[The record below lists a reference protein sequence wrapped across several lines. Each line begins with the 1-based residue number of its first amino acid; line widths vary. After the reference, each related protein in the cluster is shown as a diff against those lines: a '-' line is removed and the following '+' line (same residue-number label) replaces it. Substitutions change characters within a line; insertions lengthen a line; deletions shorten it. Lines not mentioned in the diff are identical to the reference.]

1 MSFKVLR
8 SYKPM
13 DVLPLQP
20 LRWSWPCTLSTN
32 CMTRVYTKIWVTYSL
47 SCSSSSLLRWET
59 SGFLFLS
66 VKKKKQQQ
74 INARKKDSA
83 EAKEAVGASSD
94 LQALSPSRSR
104 RSSRPRV
111 LSPGA
116 RTTREPFG
124 PPGMRRS
131 WRTTIDNTASGAI
144 CRSAVSGTKRRRVL
158 WLNPFW
164 LRWLASTTLRGSDS
178 WI

>member
-1 MSFKVLR
+1 MSDLLALLFFIITIALR
-8 SYKPM
+8 NIRIS
-13 DVLPLQP
+13 
-20 LRWSWPCTLSTN
+20 
-32 CMTRVYTKIWVTYSL
+32 ISL
-47 SCSSSSLLRWET
+47 C
-59 SGFLFLS
+59 
-66 VKKKKQQQ
+66 KKKQQQ

-131 WRTTIDNTASGAI
+131 
-144 CRSAVSGTKRRRVL
+144 
-158 WLNPFW
+158 
-164 LRWLASTTLRGSDS
+164 
-178 WI
+178 